1 MDYFH
6 LHGNRVGSRQDLW
19 AWVSVKVPELGF
31 CMFYTEKPRLKQ
43 KGYFYVEDH
52 LLFLFS
58 ESESKRDVFM
68 ADCDWWIWM

>member
-1 MDYFH
+1 M
-6 LHGNRVGSRQDLW
+6 
-19 AWVSVKVPELGF
+19 SVKVPELGF

-58 ESESKRDVFM
+58 ESESKRDVFI
-68 ADCDWWIWM
+68 ADCDWWI